1 MTRILLVEDHA
12 AMQMMIKELLEFG
25 GHCVEATRTGEEA
38 LNVLK
43 RKNPLPDVIISDLT
57 MPQMDGLTLF
67 ASMRQ
72 NPRWDDV
79 RFVLMSGNLQDDRL
93 QTELILHLDG
103 VLPKPFSLADLNA
116 VIE

>member
-38 LNVLK
+38 LKALTRNS
-43 RKNPLPDVIISDLT
+43 PLPDVIISDLT

-67 ASMRQ
+67 ANMRQ
-72 NPRWDDV
+72 NPRWKDV
-79 RFVLMSGNLQDDRL
+79 RFVLMSGNLYDDRL
-93 QTELILHLDG
+93 QSELALHLDG
-103 VLPKPFSLADLNA
+103 VLPKPFSLADLNE
-116 VIE
+116 VIA

>member
-38 LNVLK
+38 LRALTRNS
-43 RKNPLPDVIISDLT
+43 PLPDVIISDLT

-67 ASMRQ
+67 VNMRQ
-72 NPRWDDV
+72 NPRWNNV
-79 RFVLMSGNLQDDRL
+79 RFVLMSGNLYDDRL
-93 QTELILHLDG
+93 QSELALHLDG

>member
-1 MTRILLVEDHA
+1 MTRILLVEDHT

-25 GHCVEATRTGEEA
+25 GHCVEAARTGEEA
-38 LNVLK
+38 LKVLS
-43 RKNPLPDVIISDLT
+43 RKGTLPDVIISDLT

-72 NPRWDDV
+72 NPHWDDI

-93 QTELILHLDG
+93 QTELALHIDG
-103 VLPKPFSLADLNA
+103 ILPKPFSLADLNA
-116 VIE
+116 LIG